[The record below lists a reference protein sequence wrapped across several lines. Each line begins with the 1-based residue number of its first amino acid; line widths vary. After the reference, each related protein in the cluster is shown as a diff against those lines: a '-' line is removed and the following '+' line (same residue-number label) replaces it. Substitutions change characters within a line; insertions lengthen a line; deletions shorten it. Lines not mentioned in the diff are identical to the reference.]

1 MSDKNTKKCE
11 NMDILQERLRNE
23 RAFPL
28 ICSPED
34 GANMIKDGMAVGISG
49 FTNAGYPKMVPHALA
64 EQAKAGR
71 KVKIDLYSGASVG
84 PEVDSELAE
93 AGVIARRIP
102 YQTNS
107 SMRKSINAG
116 EIGYIDMHLGR
127 APEFVAMGH
136 VRKPDVALVEAL
148 AITEEGDLIPTT
160 SVGNTPTYADMADIV
175 IVEIALAKP
184 LALEGMA
191 DVYMCD
197 KPPFRQ
203 PIPLTRPGQRIG
215 TPYIKCGWDKIKGI
229 VISDKSDL
237 TRPLAAIS
245 EDSRKIG
252 ENIIRFL
259 ENEVAEGRLT
269 NSLLPI
275 QSGVGSVANAVL
287 YGLADSEFEGLS
299 CYTEV
304 IQDSMLD
311 LIKSGK
317 ASVASC
323 TAIAPSPEAQS
334 EFFRDIDFYR
344 NHIIFRPQEISNS
357 IEVSHRLGL
366 ISMNTAL
373 EVDIYGNV
381 NSTHVQ
387 GKKMMNGIGGSGDFS
402 RSASLVIFT
411 TSSIAKDGAI
421 SSIVPMC
428 PHVDHTE
435 HEVMIIVTEQGYAD
449 LRGLTPKERAVAII
463 QNCAHPDYRDSLMD
477 YFNRAC
483 AESPCQ
489 TPHILDEALS
499 WHSRFEKTGSMK

>member
-84 PEVDSELAE
+84 PEVDRELAE

-127 APEFVAMGH
+127 SPEFVAMGH

-435 HEVMIIVTEQGYAD
+435 HEVMVIVTEQGYAD

>member
-1 MSDKNTKKCE
+1 MTIEPQMK
-11 NMDILQERLRNE
+11 ERLRSE
-23 RAFPL
+23 RAEGL
-28 ICSPED
+28 IMD
-34 GANMIKDGMAVGISG
+34 ADRAAMLIKDGMAVGISG
-49 FTNAGYPKMVPHALA
+49 FTNAGYPKVVTHALA

-71 KVKIDLYSGASVG
+71 TVKIDLYSGASVG
-84 PEVDSELAE
+84 PEVDTELTE
-93 AGVIARRIP
+93 AGVIRKRIP

-107 SMRKSINAG
+107 SLRKSINAG
-116 EIGYIDMHLGR
+116 NVDYIDMHLGR
-127 APEFVAMGH
+127 SPEFVSGGH
-136 VRKPDVALVEAL
+136 VKKPDVALVEAL
-148 AITEEGDLIPTT
+148 AITEEGNLIPTT
-160 SVGNTPTYADMADIV
+160 SVGNTPTYVAEADTV
-175 IVEIALAKP
+175 IVEIAMAKP

-191 DVYMCD
+191 DVYMQE
-197 KPPFRQ
+197 KPPCRK
-203 PIPLTRPGQRIG
+203 PIPLTHAGDRIG
-215 TPYIKCGWDKIKGI
+215 TPYIKCGWDKIKAI

-245 EDSRKIG
+245 EDSKKIG
-252 ENIIRFL
+252 QNIIKFL
-259 ENEVAEGRLT
+259 ENEVAAGRMGK
-269 NSLLPI
+269 SLLPI

-287 YGLADSEFEGLS
+287 YGLRDSEFENLT

-304 IQDSMLD
+304 IQDSMMD
-311 LIKSGK
+311 LVKCGK

-323 TAIAPSPEAQS
+323 TALAPSPEAQES
-334 EFFRDIDFYR
+334 FFNDIDFYKD
-344 NHIIFRPQEISNS
+344 HIIFRPQEISNS
-357 IEVSHRLGL
+357 MEVAHRLGL
-366 ISMNTAL
+366 IAMNTAL

-411 TSSIAKDGAI
+411 TSSVAKDGDI

-435 HEVMIIVTEQGYAD
+435 HEVMVIVTEQGYAD
-449 LRGLTPKERAVAII
+449 LRGLSPKERAVKII
-463 QNCAHPDYRDSLMD
+463 ENCAHPDYKEKLMD

-483 AESPCQ
+483 EQSPCQ